1 MSIEKFQLHRDG
13 TILLVVDI
21 QERLAAAMPE
31 REKVEVNAKRLV
43 EGARLMGVPLLH
55 TEQYPR
61 GIGPTVATLR
71 EAIGEATPV
80 EKITFDCC
88 CEPSFIP
95 PLAAAGRK
103 SVVLCGM
110 ETHICVLQT
119 CLGLLGRG
127 FIVHVVADAVCSRD
141 ADNARV
147 GLEFMRDAG
156 AVVTCTETVLFQL
169 LERAGTPEFKSV
181 QQLIK

>member
-1 MSIEKFQLHRDG
+1 MNIENFQLHRDG
-13 TILLVVDI
+13 TIFLVVDI
-21 QERLAAAMPE
+21 QERLAAVMPE
-31 REKVEVNAKRLV
+31 REKVEANAKRLI
-43 EGARLMGVPLLH
+43 EGARVLGVPLLH

-71 EAIGEATPV
+71 EAIGGPAPV

-88 CEPSFIP
+88 RESSFLP

-103 SVVLCGM
+103 NVVLCGM

-119 CLGLLGRG
+119 CLGLLARG
-127 FIVHVVADAVCSRD
+127 FVVHVVADAVCSRD
-141 ADNARV
+141 ADNKRV

-156 AVVTCTETVLFQL
+156 AVITGTETVLFQL